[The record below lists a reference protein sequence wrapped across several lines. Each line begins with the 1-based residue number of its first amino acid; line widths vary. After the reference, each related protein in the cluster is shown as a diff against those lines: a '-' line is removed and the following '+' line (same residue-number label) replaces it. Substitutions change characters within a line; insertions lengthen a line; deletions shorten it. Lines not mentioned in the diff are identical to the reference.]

1 MSTAPEPAPT
11 LRFAC
16 TSCGACC
23 NRSPEVQLSEAAAL
37 AGTFVFRL
45 MFRLYDLPRAFAA
58 RTAAAASPAEFYES
72 RRLLAAFAARQ
83 YPAKLR
89 REGKPVDYIR
99 SLAVSALSL
108 DTGGGACAALHE
120 GRCTIYERRPAACRS
135 VPFHYSR
142 AEASAGRDL
151 AAFVATPGYGCDTG
165 PNAPIV
171 LEAGRIVDSETR
183 RARSDALALAGQDRP
198 WTRAILRRMKPGS
211 RNSGLPGHREIEAN
225 APFGATTVSMGVA
238 WRIAADAGLIA
249 PGQCR
254 SLIAD
259 QSALIGEALAAPLCP
274 PDERETLRE
283 MRAEYR
289 ALLNG

>member
-1 MSTAPEPAPT
+1 MSTAPEAVPT

-37 AGTFVFRL
+37 ADMFVFRL
-45 MFRLYDLPRAFAA
+45 MFRLYDLPRTFAA
-58 RTAAAASPAEFYES
+58 GTAAASAVEYYES
-72 RRLLAAFAARQ
+72 KRLLAAFAARQ

-89 REGKPVDYIR
+89 REGKPVDYVR
-99 SLAVSALSL
+99 SLAISALSV
-108 DTGGGACAALHE
+108 DTAAGACAALGA

-165 PNAPIV
+165 PGAPVV
-171 LEAGRIVDSETR
+171 LEAGRIVDSEAR
-183 RARSDALALAGQDRP
+183 RARADALALAGQDRA
-198 WTRAILRRMKPGS
+198 WTQAILRRMKPGS
-211 RNSGLPGHREIEAN
+211 RNCGLPGLREIEAN

-238 WRIAADAGLIA
+238 WRIAADAGVIGA
-249 PGQCR
+249 GECR
-254 SLIAD
+254 SLIAA

-274 PDERETLRE
+274 PGERETLLE
-283 MRAEYR
+283 MRGEYR